1 MRHFVV
7 VKVREQLPRLVFGG
21 LDTSQVS
28 QPVGVIV
35 AVGDSGL
42 QVNVLAVRVGD
53 ELDLI
58 DFEAELVQAID
69 ALGDPVL
76 LVSLDAVFRAQLPPE
91 GVIASRDVLAQ
102 MQVGFVDG
110 DTLLGGDVGHLTGD
124 VLNHDLDVVLTP
136 RVRQRVV
143 DRRSLSVDQ
152 SGFDGTGVVS
162 IQDVTQRAVTPEAS
176 KQMQLGQ

>member
-1 MRHFVV
+1 M
-7 VKVREQLPRLVFGG
+7 KVREHLPRLVFGG

-28 QPVGVIV
+28 QPVSVIV

-76 LVSLDAVFRAQLPPE
+76 LVSLDALFRSQLPPE
-91 GVIASRDVLAQ
+91 GVISGGDVLTHVE
-102 MQVGFVDG
+102 VGVVDG
-110 DTLLGGDVGHLTGD
+110 DALLGGDIGHLTSH
-124 VLNHDLDVVLTP
+124 VLNHDVDVVLTP
-136 RVRQRVV
+136 RIR
-143 DRRSLSVDQ
+143 
-152 SGFDGTGVVS
+152 
-162 IQDVTQRAVTPEAS
+162 
-176 KQMQLGQ
+176 